1 MKKIIYNIAIVLA
14 ASCLFASC
22 EDDNYDEP
30 NSGYQRPLY
39 RCGNLRGCPDAGTG
53 YQQLSR
59 YVCMSVTVIIL
70 RVMITRSF
78 RLSRIPRSMGLTRT
92 RGCSCKQYILTL
104 EQTNFYPVDTMV
116 VDLNAG
122 GLTDQDIKVIPYA
135 RIDVNNAVFENKKLK
150 VSYTITRSKE

>member
-30 NSGYQRPLY
+30 NSGIKGRFI
-39 RCGNLRGCPDAGTG
+39 DAETSEVVPMPVQGT
-53 YQQLSR
+53 SS
-59 YVCMSVTVIIL
+59 MSVTVIIL

-92 RGCSCKQYILTL
+92 RGCS
-104 EQTNFYPVDTMV
+104 
-116 VDLNAG
+116 
-122 GLTDQDIKVIPYA
+122 
-135 RIDVNNAVFENKKLK
+135 
-150 VSYTITRSKE
+150 VSNIS